1 MLLLVLEIE
10 NKNTIHWIHQF
21 VVRLTHETQENWF
34 STNKT
39 CYTEYDANGKLLQI
53 LYPSEQRKVV
63 YKYSMYSQL
72 EKIYFDE
79 TKFSWLANPIK

>member
-21 VVRLTHETQENWF
+21 VVRLTHKTQENWF

-39 CYTEYDANGKLLQI
+39 CYTVHIIYTFVCDHEFNNPRKLGFTNLAINSNKQYDFYCFVAN
-53 LYPSEQRKVV
+53 
-63 YKYSMYSQL
+63 
-72 EKIYFDE
+72 
-79 TKFSWLANPIK
+79 

>member
-34 STNKT
+34 STNKA
-39 CYTEYDANGKLLQI
+39 CYTVHI
-53 LYPSEQRKVV
+53 
-63 YKYSMYSQL
+63 
-72 EKIYFDE
+72 IYTFVCDNV
-79 TKFSWLANPIK
+79 TF

>member
-34 STNKT
+34 STKKA
-39 CYTEYDANGKLLQI
+39 CYTVHI
-53 LYPSEQRKVV
+53 
-63 YKYSMYSQL
+63 
-72 EKIYFDE
+72 IYTFVCDNV
-79 TKFSWLANPIK
+79 TF